1 MFQKLNKYSLTW
13 TKARFSRR
21 KKWRI
26 SGRRALVKLD
36 FRADRPTSC
45 DRFIRC
51 PPSSLSFCFF
61 FFSPLPLCF
70 CTIQHPR
77 GSPLSLPPIVKKP
90 RFNKPRKLVRAN
102 SSSFKRAANWTKR
115 EGGREREFFRDR
127 TFFCIFQHRGRF
139 LSFFYFIL
147 FRSIPPFFFFFINFP
162 AIVTIVSRRD
172 NAVFVD
178 ICTAGMEF
186 CLTEGGE
193 CKDYCS
199 AFPCLTCVST

>member
-36 FRADRPTSC
+36 FRADKPSNFLWSVYPLPTLL
-45 DRFIRC
+45 FI
-51 PPSSLSFCFF
+51 LLFLFF
-61 FFSPLPLCF
+61 FPPLCF

-102 SSSFKRAANWTKR
+102 SSSFKRAANWTKK

-147 FRSIPPFFFFFINFP
+147 FRSIPPFFLFFLSIFQQ
-162 AIVTIVSRRD
+162 
-172 NAVFVD
+172 
-178 ICTAGMEF
+178 
-186 CLTEGGE
+186 L
-193 CKDYCS
+193 
-199 AFPCLTCVST
+199 